1 MGRLARDWQRHTNR
15 IAGLDDDRV
24 AAMPL
29 GYLSNERKA
38 ETRSGPA
45 SRTRSAPEWLEHAF
59 ALADGNAA
67 AVVADGEDGK
77 TGPCRDVNLD
87 RRCAVA
93 GRILQQ
99 VANQPPQQPG
109 IARNKDW
116 RAGYA
121 DVVVARSLLGGERQ

>member
-1 MGRLARDWQRHTNR
+1 
-15 IAGLDDDRV
+15 
-24 AAMPL
+24 MPL

-93 GRILQQ
+93 
-99 VANQPPQQPG
+99 VAFSNRLRNQPPQQPG

-121 DVVVARSLLGGERQ
+121 DVVVARKSPGGERQ